1 MIKIYEIFAYTK
13 TFRGFNMITE
23 AIKRPNVL
31 TGINIKNDIINRLS
45 TEETNSSIA
54 RSYNV
59 TQGRISQIKS
69 ENQALIDQKKSEL
82 INLLPDIVEVSRQD
96 IQDSKEVSRTLR
108 TEINSHDEN
117 VQRAVTN
124 KLKFKALTQK
134 LSQDILKIASIFP
147 TSALLNFNQFN
158 QDNRSV
164 NIEPSIMT
172 LFSSAPGGFSDNME
186 AVDMEEVSD
195 DDKS

>member
-1 MIKIYEIFAYTK
+1 MVRIHEILAYTK
-13 TFRGFNMITE
+13 IFRGFDMITE
-23 AIKRPNVL
+23 TIQRPNVL
-31 TGINIKNDIINRLS
+31 TNINTKSDIINRLS

-69 ENQALIDQKKSEL
+69 ENQALIEQKKSEL
-82 INLLPDIVEVSRQD
+82 IKLLPDIVEVSRQD